1 MAEVTEVTAENFKFK
16 EWAKDHNLNKDTT
29 KLLNTQCLQ
38 EYESLVLVTMEDL
51 RATGIAIGQLALLRK
66 ALSTIGN
73 VNFTAKEKKSNQ
85 GEVADEP
92 EVFADAVEGLPS
104 TTDSSDTEVNLMS
117 AGKPKLRPGQGKALP
132 APLLTAGKVLDDLMD
147 SLDSNMQLDATSIPL
162 NSSATQDYDPRVH
175 LTLKAASKKVVKIY
189 HFLPT
194 KVKDRIQR
202 SRRDRL
208 YVTAG
213 EEGAVTMHQ
222 RDPEQYHISPAE
234 WNAANMRVMG
244 HLLNTGEL
252 KRQDVELYMSYT
264 VQINDMVDVY
274 EWASILHFDARYR
287 EMQAEHGFR
296 WGDLRLAI
304 LYTHFLPMRF

>member
-104 TTDSSDTEVNLMS
+104 TTDSSDTEVLNLMS
-117 AGKPKLRPGQGKALP
+117 AGKE
-132 APLLTAGKVLDDLMD
+132 
-147 SLDSNMQLDATSIPL
+147 LDALLAKGAASTPITLSAPSSSMAKSI
-162 NSSATQDYDPRVH
+162 SAEYDPRVL
-175 LTLKAASKKVVKIY
+175 LTNKATNNKALQIVD
-189 HFLPT
+189 FLPE
-194 KVKDRIQR
+194 KVRERVQR
-202 SRRDRL
+202 KKKGN
-208 YVTAG
+208 V
-213 EEGAVTMHQ
+213 
-222 RDPEQYHISPAE
+222 
-234 WNAANMRVMG
+234 WC
-244 HLLNTGEL
+244 
-252 KRQDVELYMSYT
+252 
-264 VQINDMVDVY
+264 
-274 EWASILHFDARYR
+274 
-287 EMQAEHGFR
+287 
-296 WGDLRLAI
+296 
-304 LYTHFLPMRF
+304 